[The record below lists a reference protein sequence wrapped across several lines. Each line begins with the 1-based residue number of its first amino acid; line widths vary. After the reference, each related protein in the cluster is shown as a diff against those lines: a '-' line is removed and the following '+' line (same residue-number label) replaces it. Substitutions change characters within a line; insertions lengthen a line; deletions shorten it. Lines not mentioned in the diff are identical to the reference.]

1 MWGDVKEQLWDDP
14 AFKLRLRIAAK
25 RQGTSVAKAL
35 AAVGA
40 SRNYLD
46 KAIEG
51 RSTNTILKLERHL
64 NTPPGELFGIEPLML
79 QIEPIECEVMPESE
93 RLQRVRI
100 VAKTIAT
107 QLATLIYCASD
118 RADTD
123 PAVLMEFVLRE
134 LNGNHLSSNDTGGKS
149 T

>member
-1 MWGDVKEQLWDDP
+1 MPP
-14 AFKLRLRIAAK
+14 A
-25 RQGTSVAKAL
+25 
-35 AAVGA
+35 
-40 SRNYLD
+40 
-46 KAIEG
+46 
-51 RSTNTILKLERHL
+51 
-64 NTPPGELFGIEPLML
+64 ELFGIEPLTL
-79 QIEPIECEVMPESE
+79 QIEPIACEEMAESE

-123 PAVLMEFVLRE
+123 PTVLMEFVLRE
-134 LNGNHLSSNDTGGKS
+134 LNGNHSPSADAGGKS